1 MYIIETNTG
10 DLIAQAFPTMKD
22 VNAYLKGKG
31 CKEPLTHTK
40 GYGTMVAHWEA
51 EDGTDY
57 AVWHLPLVSDKSE
70 DVIDGVAAALE
81 DALYLLDDN
90 NVEFFART
98 DISAEMLMYDRR
110 RARAR
115 ENAVYRIVSDAFKAL
130 STMELSR

>member
-10 DLIAQAFPTMKD
+10 DLITRLFPTMRE
-22 VNAYLKGKG
+22 VNGYLQGKG

-57 AVWHLPLVSDKSE
+57 AVWHLPIVGDDRENDLVS
-70 DVIDGVAAALE
+70 VAAALE
-81 DALYLLDDN
+81 DALYLLEDN
-90 NVEFFART
+90 DAEFFGRT
-98 DISAEMLMYDRR
+98 DISAEMLMYDRP

-115 ENAVYRIVSDAFKAL
+115 ENAACLMVSGAL
-130 STMELSR
+130 NALQVMGISR